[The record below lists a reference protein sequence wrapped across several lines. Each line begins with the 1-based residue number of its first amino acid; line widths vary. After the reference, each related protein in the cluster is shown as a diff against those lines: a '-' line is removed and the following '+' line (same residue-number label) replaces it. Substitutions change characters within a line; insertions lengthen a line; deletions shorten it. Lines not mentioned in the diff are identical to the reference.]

1 MAHRN
6 EHVELCG
13 FVKMALFWGF
23 PGGTVGKNP
32 PANAGDA
39 RDVGSM
45 PELGRSPGGGN
56 SNPFQYFCLGNSM
69 DRRAW
74 QATVHGVTKELD
86 MT

>member
-56 SNPFQYFCLGNSM
+56 SNPFQYSCLRNPV
-69 DRRAW
+69 DRGAW
-74 QATVHGVTKELD
+74 WVTVPGVT
-86 MT
+86 TNRTN